1 MLSRHP
7 QTTCLQTTVF
17 PTRVATVRPG
27 SKVHT
32 TSLDSLTNII
42 DTKEGVV
49 LKSNKTEASNPSIGT
64 IPVTTSDPPFDSPGT
79 SA

>member
-1 MLSRHP
+1 MLIRHP

-17 PTRVATVRPG
+17 PTEVVIARPG

-42 DTKEGVV
+42 DTKEWVAP
-49 LKSNKTEASNPSIGT
+49 KSNKIEASNPSIGT
-64 IPVTTSDPPFDSPGT
+64 VPVTTSDHPSSLRT